1 MEITPTFINDLSRR
15 FPDVL
20 IVLIAVFNSDLIQ
33 HGSVFVNSEL
43 NRDALS
49 SLELAADAN
58 KKPTFCKMLFYFYNK
73 ISNLA
78 IVLKLQ

>member
-1 MEITPTFINDLSRR
+1 MVVFLSILNLFRDIN
-15 FPDVL
+15 
-20 IVLIAVFNSDLIQ
+20 N
-33 HGSVFVNSEL
+33 N

-78 IVLKLQ
+78 IVLKLQYVFPPLNNKEVLCYWEEVQIIN

>member
-33 HGSVFVNSEL
+33 RGSVFVNAEL
-43 NRDALS
+43 
-49 SLELAADAN
+49 
-58 KKPTFCKMLFYFYNK
+58 
-73 ISNLA
+73 I
-78 IVLKLQ
+78 